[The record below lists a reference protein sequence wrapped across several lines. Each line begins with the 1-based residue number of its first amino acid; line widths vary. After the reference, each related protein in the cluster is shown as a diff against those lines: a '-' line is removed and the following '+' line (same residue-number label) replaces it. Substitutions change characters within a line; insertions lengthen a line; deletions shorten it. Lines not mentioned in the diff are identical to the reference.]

1 MTSCT
6 RLSEFS
12 ELSAP
17 LGGLLLPPLL
27 LSLPLG
33 PTTFGAIILSV
44 LLNGVTEEDEEED
57 EDDEEEDG
65 EEEDSEELGD
75 DTA

>member
-1 MTSCT
+1 M
-6 RLSEFS
+6 
-12 ELSAP
+12 
-17 LGGLLLPPLL
+17 LPPLL

-44 LLNGVTEEDEEED
+44 LLNGVTEDEDEEED
-57 EDDEEEDG
+57 EDDEEEEG